1 MERSAVTLDRDPQ
14 IGPRVAIEV
23 TETAVRARTE
33 VGIHE
38 AGHSDV
44 RSAVAA
50 LDDEIALL
58 PDRVVPSRALWAAL
72 FESLLTDQNAP
83 VRLDSMQLIHPT
95 AWSPGRRTVLSNAA
109 RMMAATLTV
118 RSRAIALAQ
127 RGVRTD
133 LSGRSL
139 VVVEVSPGEVAVIV
153 VAHGS
158 AGEPEATVHHLE
170 ERSWET
176 KSAADVARAVAR
188 AVEEVVR
195 SESTGVAAILVDSAD
210 SEMGEAIVGAVDRIG
225 LTPGVSQVAEDSVF
239 RDVGQAPRG
248 PAFVDEQAEEPV
260 VARRP
265 EWTTAPPAR
274 SRPRRPAWWPLAAIG
289 LAAAVVVTGVVLTV
303 ASTRER
309 RPSPTAPVAATSL
322 LVEGHVQFMVPA
334 DWAVRRIPAGGAGS
348 ARVEVISPVDPEA
361 VVHVT
366 QVRVNPTETLAATAE
381 TLRAAMAKESPGVF
395 TDFKADDRKA
405 DRPAVTYTEVRPGH
419 DIVWTVLLDDDLR
432 IGIGCQFMRDSYV
445 DVQKA
450 CDMAIRTV
458 RKVIS
463 GN

>member
-1 MERSAVTLDRDPQ
+1 MILDRDPQ
-14 IGPRVAIEV
+14 IGPRVVIEV

-33 VGIHE
+33 VGIRE

-58 PDRVVPSRALWAAL
+58 PGRVVPSRALWAAL

-95 AWSPGRRTVLSNAA
+95 AWSPGRCTVLSNAA
-109 RMMAATLTV
+109 RMMVATLTV
-118 RSRAIALAQ
+118 RSRAIALAE

-158 AGEPEATVHHLE
+158 AGEPEATVRHLE

-210 SEMGEAIVGAVDRIG
+210 SEMGEAIVDAVDRIG

-239 RDVGQAPRG
+239 RDVGQATRG

-265 EWTTAPPAR
+265 EWTPASPAR
-274 SRPRRPAWWPLAAIG
+274 STPRLPAWWPLAAIG
-289 LAAAVVVTGVVLTV
+289 LAAAVVVVVTGVVVTV
-303 ASTRER
+303 ASARER

-322 LVEGHVQFMVPA
+322 LVEGHVQLMVPA
-334 DWAVRRIPAGGAGS
+334 EWAVRRIPAGGAGS
-348 ARVEVISPVDPEA
+348 ARVEVISPADPEA

-395 TDFKADDRKA
+395 TDFRADDRKA
-405 DRPAVTYTEVRPGH
+405 DRPAVTYTEVRPAH

-432 IGIGCQFMRDSYV
+432 IGIGCQSMRDSYV
-445 DVQKA
+445 DVRQA